1 MADYGINIGVNV
13 QAQSVTRLTNQLK
26 ELIAIEK
33 KLKGEL
39 KQAGASTEKL
49 NKQLEKNTERQRK
62 NKQAAIDS
70 AKAFATG
77 SAQVRKSSAA
87 LAEQS
92 KQLDAYRRGVKFG
105 SGAWADFTR
114 AIVKTDFTR
123 SIIQLRRLNKEA
135 ETTAAAFRD
144 MAAGG
149 GRSGAQ
155 FAKGQSIQDLLAF
168 KPANTTN
175 ALRNYSETLQ
185 GVISQVDRGTAEYRE
200 LFAAIRRVNEEL
212 ARPPGIATTQ
222 YSAPIGPEPART
234 GFAASAIQGGRR
246 IAGSPIAR
254 SLRNRKLG
262 GAVGGGLIGGAF
274 PALFGQSMQAAALG
288 GIGGA
293 AGGAIGGQFG
303 FALGILGTALGEA
316 VDKQIKF
323 NNALKELNRSFVQA
337 GSETKLFAED
347 IDRLAK
353 QLKITKEEALELAG
367 AFKFLGDPG
376 LTTKAAAL
384 FGSKAVFNR
393 IAGIKDEATFSAA
406 ILGIAE
412 DFNDEEAKKLFFQ
425 TKGLSF
431 DEKRQ
436 AIAVALNRLKK
447 EEVQLTKQE
456 IRARGTTFSRRAFR
470 RGTRGFAVEERT
482 PVTEQEA
489 RTITDPRAQLLALL
503 DTDTK
508 TIADPTINLK
518 KRLEIVR
525 GRISA
530 EQELLGLQGKQSRA
544 AKIILTREL
553 ARTKANAVA
562 TAELEKYGDQEDQ
575 NLIKAREFGEI
586 QAANLKFERDALE
599 LAERSLERTKNIA
612 RPLQDQ
618 LDAIKDK
625 AAFEREYGELIRSG
639 VIPAVAQQ
647 TVQINKQVK
656 EIDRLKEK
664 QSDELDF
671 HILNLEALKG
681 KAETS
686 ELEAKIQAKINQ
698 LLERRLELEG
708 KAEQAKG
715 AARDAAKTPA
725 DRIQA
730 EMDRVQ
736 AILND
741 LVDPANQVILAAQAI
756 GDAFSESF
764 KGLIAGSMSAQ
775 EALANLFSRTADHF
789 ADMAAQMIAHAIK
802 MQVLGIALNMFGSAA
817 SAGAAANGAAAAPAS
832 KAGTL
837 TTGPLPNLGSGPSFG
852 SVSDFAPATILPAQ
866 RFAQGGFVSG
876 PTNALIGEG
885 GESEYVVPASKM
897 NEAMGRYARGAR
909 GAAVIPDG
917 SGGDAGGEMG
927 GGGGSIDVTYSVERI
942 NNVNYVTAAE
952 FERGMAQAA
961 KRGAEMGKRGVY
973 SDLVNKRSIRSRVGI

>member
-26 ELIAIEK
+26 ELIATEK
-33 KLKGEL
+33 KLKGQL
-39 KQAGASTEKL
+39 KEAGANTEKL
-49 NKQLEKNTERQRK
+49 NKQLEKNTERQK
-62 NKQAAIDS
+62 ANKKAALDS

-200 LFAAIRRVNEEL
+200 LFAAIKRVNDEL
-212 ARPPGIATTQ
+212 AKTPAIATSNQ
-222 YSAPIGPEPART
+222 YAAPIGPEPRKMGIGQSLAVR
-234 GFAASAIQGGRR
+234 RR
-246 IAGSPIAR
+246 IKGRI
-254 SLRNRKLG
+254 G
-262 GAVGGGLIGGAF
+262 GAIGGGLIGGAF

-323 NNALKELNRSFVQA
+323 NNALKELNRSFTKA
-337 GSETKLFAED
+337 GSDTKLFTED

-367 AFKFLGDPG
+367 AFKFLGDAD

-384 FGSKAVFNR
+384 FGSKAAFDR

-425 TKGLSF
+425 TKGLNF
-431 DEKRQ
+431 DQRRQ
-436 AIAVALNRLKK
+436 AIAIALNRLKK

-456 IRARGTTFSRRAFR
+456 IRERGTTFSRQAFR

-489 RTITDPRAQLLALL
+489 RTITDPRAELLALL
-503 DTDTK
+503 DTDTG
-508 TIADPTINLK
+508 TVTDPTINLK

-525 GRISA
+525 GRIGA
-530 EQELLGLQGKQSRA
+530 EQELLQLQGRQSQA
-544 AKIILTREL
+544 ARIILTREL
-553 ARTKANAVA
+553 ATTKAKAVA
-562 TAELEKYGDQEDQ
+562 TAELKKYGDQEDQ
-575 NLIKAREFGEI
+575 NLIKAREFGET
-586 QAANLKFERDALE
+586 QAANLKFERESLQ
-599 LAERSLERTKNIA
+599 LAEASLARTKDIA

-625 AAFEREYGELIRSG
+625 AAFEREYGELIRAG
-639 VIPAVAQQ
+639 VVPAVAQQ
-647 TVQINKQVK
+647 TVEINKQVK

-671 HILNLEALKG
+671 HILNLEALKA
-681 KAETS
+681 KAETQ
-686 ELEAKIQAKINQ
+686 ELERKIQEKINQ

-708 KAEQAKG
+708 KAKEAKD
-715 AARDAAKTPA
+715 AARDAAKT
-725 DRIQA
+725 DRDRLDDAIEAIQGQINTL
-730 EMDRVQ
+730 MDPV
-736 AILND
+736 
-741 LVDPANQVILAAQAI
+741 NQLIAL
-756 GDAFSESF
+756 SESLGNSF
-764 KGLIAGSMSAQ
+764 AESFRGIVDGSMSAQ
-775 EALANLFSRTADHF
+775 QALANLFQRTADHF
-789 ADMAAQMIAHAIK
+789 LDMAAEMIAAQIK
-802 MQVLGIALNMFGSAA
+802 MKILGIGMQF
-817 SAGAAANGAAAAPAS
+817 
-832 KAGTL
+832 
-837 TTGPLPNLGSGPSFG
+837 F
-852 SVSDFAPATILPAQ
+852 
-866 RFAQGGFVSG
+866 
-876 PTNALIGEG
+876 
-885 GESEYVVPASKM
+885 
-897 NEAMGRYARGAR
+897 
-909 GAAVIPDG
+909 
-917 SGGDAGGEMG
+917 G
-927 GGGGSIDVTYSVERI
+927 GGGAPVDIHGSNVTEVLNSGDLYNPANSVFARANGGPVGAGRPYMVGERGPELFIPGAQGNIVPNNAMGGSNIVVNVDASGSSVEG
-942 NNVNYVTAAE
+942 NAD
-952 FERGMAQAA
+952 QASQLGKA
-961 KRGAEMGKRGVY
+961 IGIAVQQELIKQKRPGGLLA
-973 SDLVNKRSIRSRVGI
+973 S

>member
-13 QAQSVTRLTNQLK
+13 QAQSITRLTNQLK
-26 ELIAIEK
+26 ELIATEK
-33 KLKGEL
+33 KLKGQL
-39 KQAGASTEKL
+39 KEAGANTEKL
-49 NKQLEKNTERQRK
+49 NKQLEKNTERQK
-62 NKQAAIDS
+62 ANKKAALDS

-212 ARPPGIATTQ
+212 ARTPGIPTTQ
-222 YSAPIGPEPART
+222 YSAPIGPEPARR

-254 SLRNRKLG
+254 RLRNRRLG
-262 GAVGGGLIGGAF
+262 GAIGGGLIGGAF

-323 NNALKELNRSFVQA
+323 NNALKELNKSFAQA

-347 IDRLAK
+347 IDKLAK

-376 LTTKAAAL
+376 LSTKAAAL
-384 FGSKAVFNR
+384 FGSKAVFDR

-425 TKGLSF
+425 TKGLNF
-431 DEKRQ
+431 DQRRQ
-436 AIAVALNRLKK
+436 AIAIALNRLKK

-456 IRARGTTFSRRAFR
+456 IRERGTTFSRQAFR

-489 RTITDPRAQLLALL
+489 RTITDPRAELLALL
-503 DTDTK
+503 DTDTG
-508 TIADPTINLK
+508 TVTDPTINLK

-525 GRISA
+525 GRIGA
-530 EQELLGLQGKQSRA
+530 EQELLQLQGRQSQA
-544 AKIILTREL
+544 ARIILTREL
-553 ARTKANAVA
+553 ATTKAKAVA

-575 NLIKAREFGEI
+575 NLIKSREFGEI
-586 QAANLKFERDALE
+586 QAANLKFERESLQ
-599 LAERSLERTKNIA
+599 LAEASLTRTKDIA

-625 AAFEREYGELIRSG
+625 AAFEREYGELIRAG
-639 VIPAVAQQ
+639 VVPAVAQQ
-647 TVQINKQVK
+647 TVEINKQVK

-671 HILNLEALKG
+671 HILNLEALKA
-681 KAETS
+681 KAETQ
-686 ELEAKIQAKINQ
+686 ELERKIQEKINQ

-708 KAEQAKG
+708 KAKEAKD
-715 AARDAAKTPA
+715 AARDAAKT
-725 DRIQA
+725 DRDRLDDAIDAIQGQINTL
-730 EMDRVQ
+730 MDPV
-736 AILND
+736 
-741 LVDPANQVILAAQAI
+741 NQLIAL
-756 GDAFSESF
+756 SESLGNSF
-764 KGLIAGSMSAQ
+764 AESFRGIVDGSMSAR
-775 EALANLFSRTADHF
+775 EALANLFQRTADHF
-789 ADMAAQMIAHAIK
+789 LDMAAQMIAAQIK
-802 MQVLGIALNMFGSAA
+802 MQILGIGLNF
-817 SAGAAANGAAAAPAS
+817 
-832 KAGTL
+832 
-837 TTGPLPNLGSGPSFG
+837 F
-852 SVSDFAPATILPAQ
+852 
-866 RFAQGGFVSG
+866 
-876 PTNALIGEG
+876 
-885 GESEYVVPASKM
+885 
-897 NEAMGRYARGAR
+897 
-909 GAAVIPDG
+909 
-917 SGGDAGGEMG
+917 G
-927 GGGGSIDVTYSVERI
+927 GGGGATASQGLNISGVQQYVTQPFNAGDFTNAFSGKALGGAVGAGRPYMVGERGPELFVPGAQGNIVPNNAMGSANVTVNVDASGSSVEG
-942 NNVNYVTAAE
+942 NADQASQLGKVLGAAV
-952 FERGMAQAA
+952 QAELIKQ
-961 KRGAEMGKRGVY
+961 KRPGGLLA
-973 SDLVNKRSIRSRVGI
+973 S

>member
-26 ELIAIEK
+26 ELIATEK
-33 KLKGEL
+33 KLKGQL
-39 KQAGASTEKL
+39 KEAGANTEKL
-49 NKQLEKNTERQRK
+49 NKQLEKNTERQK
-62 NKQAAIDS
+62 ANKKAALDS

-200 LFAAIRRVNEEL
+200 LFAAIKRVNDEL
-212 ARPPGIATTQ
+212 AKTPAIATSNQ
-222 YSAPIGPEPART
+222 YAAPIGPEPRKMGIGQSLAVR
-234 GFAASAIQGGRR
+234 RR
-246 IAGSPIAR
+246 IKGRI
-254 SLRNRKLG
+254 G
-262 GAVGGGLIGGAF
+262 GAIGGGLIGGAF

-323 NNALKELNRSFVQA
+323 NNALKELNRSFTKA
-337 GSETKLFAED
+337 GSDTKLFTED

-367 AFKFLGDPG
+367 AFKFLGDAD

-384 FGSKAVFNR
+384 FGSKAAFDR

-425 TKGLSF
+425 TKGLNF
-431 DEKRQ
+431 DQRRQ
-436 AIAVALNRLKK
+436 AIAIALNRLKK

-456 IRARGTTFSRRAFR
+456 IRERGTTFSRQAFR

-489 RTITDPRAQLLALL
+489 RTITDPRAELLALL
-503 DTDTK
+503 DTDTG
-508 TIADPTINLK
+508 TVTDPTINLK

-525 GRISA
+525 GRIGA
-530 EQELLGLQGKQSRA
+530 EQELLQLQGRQSQA
-544 AKIILTREL
+544 ARIILTREL
-553 ARTKANAVA
+553 ATTKAKAVA
-562 TAELEKYGDQEDQ
+562 TAELKKYGDQEDQ
-575 NLIKAREFGEI
+575 NLIKAREFGET
-586 QAANLKFERDALE
+586 QAANLKFERESLQ
-599 LAERSLERTKNIA
+599 LAEASLARTKDIA

-625 AAFEREYGELIRSG
+625 AAFEREYGELIRAG
-639 VIPAVAQQ
+639 VVPAVAQQ
-647 TVQINKQVK
+647 TVEINKQVK

-671 HILNLEALKG
+671 HILNLEALKA
-681 KAETS
+681 KAETQ
-686 ELEAKIQAKINQ
+686 ELERKIQEKINQ

-708 KAEQAKG
+708 KAKEAKD
-715 AARDAAKTPA
+715 AARDAAKT
-725 DRIQA
+725 DRDRLDDAIEAIQGQINTL
-730 EMDRVQ
+730 MDPV
-736 AILND
+736 
-741 LVDPANQVILAAQAI
+741 NQLIAL
-756 GDAFSESF
+756 SESLGNSF
-764 KGLIAGSMSAQ
+764 AESFRGIVDGSMSAQ
-775 EALANLFSRTADHF
+775 QALANLFQRTADHF
-789 ADMAAQMIAHAIK
+789 LDMAAEMIAAQIK
-802 MQVLGIALNMFGSAA
+802 MKILGIGMQF
-817 SAGAAANGAAAAPAS
+817 
-832 KAGTL
+832 
-837 TTGPLPNLGSGPSFG
+837 F
-852 SVSDFAPATILPAQ
+852 
-866 RFAQGGFVSG
+866 
-876 PTNALIGEG
+876 
-885 GESEYVVPASKM
+885 
-897 NEAMGRYARGAR
+897 
-909 GAAVIPDG
+909 
-917 SGGDAGGEMG
+917 G
-927 GGGGSIDVTYSVERI
+927 GGGAPVDIHGSNVTEVLNSGDLYNPANSVFARANGGPVGAGRPYMVGERGPELFIPGAQGNIVPNNAMGGSNIVVNVDASGSSVEGNADQASQLGKAI
-942 NNVNYVTAAE
+942 GIAVQAE
-952 FERGMAQAA
+952 LVKQ
-961 KRGAEMGKRGVY
+961 KRPGGLLA
-973 SDLVNKRSIRSRVGI
+973 S

>member
-26 ELIAIEK
+26 ELIATEK
-33 KLKGEL
+33 KLKGQL
-39 KQAGASTEKL
+39 KEAGADTEKL
-49 NKQLEKNTERQRK
+49 NKQLEKNTERQK
-62 NKQAAIDS
+62 ANKKAALDS

-175 ALRNYSETLQ
+175 ALRTYSETLQ
-185 GVISQVDRGTAEYRE
+185 GVIGQVDRGTAEYRE

-212 ARPPGIATTQ
+212 ARTPGVPTTQ
-222 YSAPIGPEPART
+222 YSAPIGPEPARR

-254 SLRNRKLG
+254 RLRNRRLG
-262 GAVGGGLIGGAF
+262 GAIGGGLIGGAF

-323 NNALKELNRSFVQA
+323 NNALKELNRSFTKA
-337 GSETKLFAED
+337 GSDTKLFAED
-347 IDRLAK
+347 IERLAK
-353 QLKITKEEALELAG
+353 QLKITKDEALELAG
-367 AFKFLGDPG
+367 AFKFLGDAD

-384 FGSKAVFNR
+384 FGSKAAFDR

-425 TKGLSF
+425 TKGLTF
-431 DEKRQ
+431 DERRQ

-456 IRARGTTFSRRAFR
+456 IRARGTTFSRQAFR

-489 RTITDPRAQLLALL
+489 RTITDPRAELLALL
-503 DTDTK
+503 DTDTS
-508 TIADPTINLK
+508 TVTDPTINLK

-530 EQELLGLQGKQSRA
+530 EQDLLQLQGRQSQA
-544 AKIILTREL
+544 ARIILTREL
-553 ARTKANAVA
+553 ATTKAKAVA
-562 TAELEKYGDQEDQ
+562 AAELEKYGDQEDQ

-586 QAANLKFERDALE
+586 QAANLKFERESLQ
-599 LAERSLERTKNIA
+599 LAEASLARTKDIA

-625 AAFEREYGELIRSG
+625 AAFEREYGELIRAG
-639 VIPAVAQQ
+639 VVPAVAQQ
-647 TVQINKQVK
+647 TVEINKQVK

-671 HILNLEALKG
+671 HILNLEALKA
-681 KAETS
+681 KAGTS
-686 ELEAKIQAKINQ
+686 ELERKIQEKINQ

-708 KAEQAKG
+708 KAKEAKD
-715 AARDAAKTPA
+715 AARDAAKT
-725 DRIQA
+725 DRDRLDDAIEAIQGQINTL
-730 EMDRVQ
+730 MDPV
-736 AILND
+736 
-741 LVDPANQVILAAQAI
+741 NQLIAL
-756 GDAFSESF
+756 SESLGNSF
-764 KGLIAGSMSAQ
+764 AESFRGIVDGSMSAQ
-775 EALANLFSRTADHF
+775 QALANLFQRTADHF
-789 ADMAAQMIAHAIK
+789 LDMAAEMIAAQIK
-802 MQVLGIALNMFGSAA
+802 MKILGIGMSFFG
-817 SAGAAANGAAAAPAS
+817 
-832 KAGTL
+832 
-837 TTGPLPNLGSGPSFG
+837 
-852 SVSDFAPATILPAQ
+852 
-866 RFAQGGFVSG
+866 GG
-876 PTNALIGEG
+876 I
-885 GESEYVVPASKM
+885 
-897 NEAMGRYARGAR
+897 
-909 GAAVIPDG
+909 
-917 SGGDAGGEMG
+917 G
-927 GGGGSIDVTYSVERI
+927 GGGGASSVPSAAYGDFSVAGPGFFSGGMIPGFANGGRPPVGRPSIVGERGPELFVPDRTGTIVPNHAMGSANVVVNVDASGSSVEGD
-942 NNVNYVTAAE
+942 ADQ
-952 FERGMAQAA
+952 AQQLGKAIGIA
-961 KRGAEMGKRGVY
+961 VQQELVKQKRPGGLLA
-973 SDLVNKRSIRSRVGI
+973 RSR

>member
-26 ELIAIEK
+26 ELIATEK
-33 KLKGEL
+33 KLKGQL
-39 KQAGASTEKL
+39 KEAGANTEKL
-49 NKQLEKNTERQRK
+49 NKQLEKNTERQK
-62 NKQAAIDS
+62 ANKKAALDS

-200 LFAAIRRVNEEL
+200 LFAAIKRVNDEL
-212 ARPPGIATTQ
+212 AKTPAIATSNQ
-222 YSAPIGPEPART
+222 YAAPIGPEPRKMGIGQSLAVR
-234 GFAASAIQGGRR
+234 RR
-246 IAGSPIAR
+246 IKGRI
-254 SLRNRKLG
+254 G
-262 GAVGGGLIGGAF
+262 GAIGGGLIGGAF

-323 NNALKELNRSFVQA
+323 NNALKELNRSFTKA
-337 GSETKLFAED
+337 GSDTKLFTED

-367 AFKFLGDPG
+367 AFKFLGDAD

-384 FGSKAVFNR
+384 FGSKAAFDR

-425 TKGLSF
+425 TKGLNF
-431 DEKRQ
+431 DQRRQ
-436 AIAVALNRLKK
+436 AIAIALNRLKK

-456 IRARGTTFSRRAFR
+456 IRERGTTFSRQAFR

-489 RTITDPRAQLLALL
+489 RTITDPRAELLALL
-503 DTDTK
+503 DTDTG
-508 TIADPTINLK
+508 TVTDPTINLK

-525 GRISA
+525 GRIGA
-530 EQELLGLQGKQSRA
+530 EQELLQLQGRQSQA
-544 AKIILTREL
+544 ARIILTREL
-553 ARTKANAVA
+553 ATTKAKAVA
-562 TAELEKYGDQEDQ
+562 TAELKKYGDQEDQ
-575 NLIKAREFGEI
+575 NLIKAREFGET
-586 QAANLKFERDALE
+586 QAANLKFERESLQ
-599 LAERSLERTKNIA
+599 LAEASLARTKDIA

-625 AAFEREYGELIRSG
+625 AAFEREYGELIRAG
-639 VIPAVAQQ
+639 VVPAVAQQ
-647 TVQINKQVK
+647 TVEINKQVK

-671 HILNLEALKG
+671 HILNLEALKA
-681 KAETS
+681 KAETQ
-686 ELEAKIQAKINQ
+686 ELERKIQEKINQ

-708 KAEQAKG
+708 KAKEAKD
-715 AARDAAKTPA
+715 AARDAAKT
-725 DRIQA
+725 DRDRLDDAIEAIQGQINTL
-730 EMDRVQ
+730 MDPV
-736 AILND
+736 
-741 LVDPANQVILAAQAI
+741 NQLIAL
-756 GDAFSESF
+756 SESLGNSF
-764 KGLIAGSMSAQ
+764 AESFRGIVDGSMSAQ
-775 EALANLFSRTADHF
+775 QALANLFQRTADHF
-789 ADMAAQMIAHAIK
+789 LDMAAEMIAAQIK
-802 MQVLGIALNMFGSAA
+802 MKILGIGMQF
-817 SAGAAANGAAAAPAS
+817 
-832 KAGTL
+832 
-837 TTGPLPNLGSGPSFG
+837 F
-852 SVSDFAPATILPAQ
+852 
-866 RFAQGGFVSG
+866 
-876 PTNALIGEG
+876 
-885 GESEYVVPASKM
+885 
-897 NEAMGRYARGAR
+897 
-909 GAAVIPDG
+909 
-917 SGGDAGGEMG
+917 G
-927 GGGGSIDVTYSVERI
+927 GGGAPVDIHGSNVTEVLNSGDLYNPANSVFARANGGPVGAGRPYMVGERGPELFIPGAQGNIVPNNAMGGSNIVVNVDASGSSVEG
-942 NNVNYVTAAE
+942 NAD
-952 FERGMAQAA
+952 QASQLGKA
-961 KRGAEMGKRGVY
+961 IGIAVQQELVKQKRPGGLLA
-973 SDLVNKRSIRSRVGI
+973 S

>member
-13 QAQSVTRLTNQLK
+13 QAQSITRLTNQLK
-26 ELIAIEK
+26 ELIATEK
-33 KLKGEL
+33 KLKGQL
-39 KQAGASTEKL
+39 KEAGANTEKL
-49 NKQLEKNTERQRK
+49 NKQLEKNTERQK
-62 NKQAAIDS
+62 ANKKAALDS

-212 ARPPGIATTQ
+212 ARTPGIPTTQ
-222 YSAPIGPEPART
+222 YSAPIGPEPARR

-254 SLRNRKLG
+254 RLRNRRLG
-262 GAVGGGLIGGAF
+262 GAIGGGLIGGAF

-323 NNALKELNRSFVQA
+323 NNALKELNRQFAQS
-337 GSETKLFAED
+337 GSDAKLFATD
-347 IDRLAK
+347 IDQLAK
-353 QLKITKEEALELAG
+353 SLKITKEEALELAG

-376 LTTKAAAL
+376 LTTKAAKL
-384 FGSKAVFNR
+384 FGTKARFDL

-412 DFNDEEAKKLFFQ
+412 DF
-425 TKGLSF
+425 T
-431 DEKRQ
+431 DEKAKQLFLDTKDLEINERRK
-436 AIAVALNRLKK
+436 AIAVALNKFQEK
-447 EEVQLTKQE
+447 SVELTNKE
-456 IRARGTTFSRRAFR
+456 IRARGRTFSSRAFR
-470 RGTRGFAVEERT
+470 RGTLAARSEVQT

-489 RTITDPRAQLLALL
+489 STLTDPRAELLALL
-503 DTDTK
+503 DTDTSRA
-508 TIADPTINLK
+508 TDPTINLK

-530 EQELLGLQGKQSRA
+530 EQELLQLQGRQSQA
-544 AKIILTREL
+544 ARIILTREL
-553 ARTKANAVA
+553 ARTKATAVA
-562 TAELEKYGDQEDQ
+562 TAELEKYGDEEDQ

-586 QAANLKFERDALE
+586 QAANLKFERESLQ
-599 LAERSLERTKNIA
+599 LAEASLARTKDIA

-625 AAFEREYGELIRSG
+625 AAFEREYGELIRAG
-639 VIPAVAQQ
+639 VVPAVAQQ
-647 TVQINKQVK
+647 TVEINKQVK

-671 HILNLEALKG
+671 HILNLEALKA

-686 ELEAKIQAKINQ
+686 ELERKIQDKINQ

-708 KAEQAKG
+708 KAKEAKD
-715 AARDAAKTPA
+715 AARDAEKSDR
-725 DRIQA
+725 DRIDDAIKAIQSQINTL
-730 EMDRVQ
+730 MDPV
-736 AILND
+736 
-741 LVDPANQVILAAQAI
+741 NQLIAL
-756 GDAFSESF
+756 SESLGNSF
-764 KGLIAGSMSAQ
+764 TESFRGIIDGSMSAQ
-775 EALANLFSRTADHF
+775 QALANLFQRTADHF
-789 ADMAAQMIAHAIK
+789 LDMAAEMIAAQIK
-802 MQVLGIALNMFGSAA
+802 MKILGIGLNF
-817 SAGAAANGAAAAPAS
+817 
-832 KAGTL
+832 
-837 TTGPLPNLGSGPSFG
+837 
-852 SVSDFAPATILPAQ
+852 FAPGVPSGFSPSSPDIGGTFGVAPKTSGLDFSGAFSPKALGGAVAAG
-866 RFAQGGFVSG
+866 RPYMVGERGPELFVPGAQGNIVPNNAMGGANIVVNVDASG
-876 PTNALIGEG
+876 TEVQGNQGNADQLGRLIGQAVQAELIKQKRPG
-885 GESEYVVPASKM
+885 GLLT
-897 NEAMGRYARGAR
+897 R
-909 GAAVIPDG
+909 
-917 SGGDAGGEMG
+917 
-927 GGGGSIDVTYSVERI
+927 
-942 NNVNYVTAAE
+942 
-952 FERGMAQAA
+952 
-961 KRGAEMGKRGVY
+961 
-973 SDLVNKRSIRSRVGI
+973 

>member
-26 ELIAIEK
+26 ELIATEK
-33 KLKGEL
+33 KLKGQL
-39 KQAGASTEKL
+39 KEAGANTEKL
-49 NKQLEKNTERQRK
+49 NKQLEKNTERQK
-62 NKQAAIDS
+62 ANKKAALDS

-175 ALRNYSETLQ
+175 ALRTYSETLQ
-185 GVISQVDRGTAEYRE
+185 GVIGQVDRGTAEYRE

-212 ARPPGIATTQ
+212 ARTPGVATSNQ
-222 YSAPIGPEPART
+222 YSAPIGPEPARR

-254 SLRNRKLG
+254 RLRNRRLG
-262 GAVGGGLIGGAF
+262 GAIGGGLIGGAF

-323 NNALKELNRSFVQA
+323 NNALKELNRQFAQS
-337 GSETKLFAED
+337 GSDAKLFATD
-347 IDRLAK
+347 IDQLAK
-353 QLKITKEEALELAG
+353 SLKITKEEALELAG

-376 LTTKAAAL
+376 LTTKAAKL
-384 FGSKAVFNR
+384 FGTKARFDL

-412 DFNDEEAKKLFFQ
+412 DF
-425 TKGLSF
+425 T
-431 DEKRQ
+431 DEKAKQLFLDTKDLEINERRK
-436 AIAVALNRLKK
+436 AIAVALNKFQEK
-447 EEVQLTKQE
+447 SVELTNKE
-456 IRARGTTFSRRAFR
+456 IRARGRTFSSRAFR

-489 RTITDPRAQLLALL
+489 RTITDPRAELLALL
-503 DTDTK
+503 DTDTS
-508 TIADPTINLK
+508 TVTDPTINLK

-525 GRISA
+525 GRIGA
-530 EQELLGLQGKQSRA
+530 EQELLQLQGRQSQA
-544 AKIILTREL
+544 ARIILTREL
-553 ARTKANAVA
+553 ARTKAAAVA
-562 TAELEKYGDQEDQ
+562 TAELKKYGDEEDQ
-575 NLIKAREFGEI
+575 NLIRAREFGEV
-586 QAANLKFERDALE
+586 QAANLKFERESLQ
-599 LAERSLERTKNIA
+599 LAEASLARTKDIA
-612 RPLQDQ
+612 KPLQDQ
-618 LDAIKDK
+618 LNAIKDK
-625 AAFEREYGELIRSG
+625 AAFEREYGELIMAG
-639 VIPAVAQQ
+639 IIPAVAKQ
-647 TVQINKQVK
+647 TVEINKQVK

-671 HILNLEALKG
+671 HILNLEALKA

-686 ELEAKIQAKINQ
+686 ELESKIQDKINK

-708 KAEQAKG
+708 KAKEAKD
-715 AARDAAKTPA
+715 AARDAEKS
-725 DRIQA
+725 DRDRMDDAIKAIQGQINTL
-730 EMDRVQ
+730 MDPVTQ
-736 AILND
+736 LIAL
-741 LVDPANQVILAAQAI
+741 
-756 GDAFSESF
+756 SESLGNSF
-764 KGLIAGSMSAQ
+764 AESFRGIVDGSMSAR
-775 EALANLFSRTADHF
+775 EALANLFQRTADHF
-789 ADMAAQMIAHAIK
+789 LDMAAEMIAAQLK
-802 MQVLGIALNMFGSAA
+802 MQAMRIFMSFFPSSGGITSPTA
-817 SAGAAANGAAAAPAS
+817 
-832 KAGTL
+832 KAGT
-837 TTGPLPNLGSGPSFG
+837 SIPSL
-852 SVSDFAPATILPAQ
+852 APGL
-866 RFAQGGFVSG
+866 
-876 PTNALIGEG
+876 
-885 GESEYVVPASKM
+885 
-897 NEAMGRYARGAR
+897 
-909 GAAVIPDG
+909 
-917 SGGDAGGEMG
+917 G
-927 GGGGSIDVTYSVERI
+927 GGGRLNDPKGLFTPPTLVSGRALGGAVGAGRPYMVG
-942 NNVNYVTAAE
+942 
-952 FERGMAQAA
+952 ERGPELFVPGAQGNIVPNNAMGSTNVVVNVDA
-961 KRGAEMGKRGVY
+961 SGTEVQGNQGNADQLGRLIGQAVQAELIKQKRPGGLLTR
-973 SDLVNKRSIRSRVGI
+973 

>member
-1 MADYGINIGVNV
+1 
-13 QAQSVTRLTNQLK
+13 
-26 ELIAIEK
+26 
-33 KLKGEL
+33 
-39 KQAGASTEKL
+39 
-49 NKQLEKNTERQRK
+49 
-62 NKQAAIDS
+62 
-70 AKAFATG
+70 
-77 SAQVRKSSAA
+77 

-200 LFAAIRRVNEEL
+200 LFAAIKRVNDEL
-212 ARPPGIATTQ
+212 AKTPAIATSNQ
-222 YSAPIGPEPART
+222 YAAPIGPEPRKMGIGQSLAVR
-234 GFAASAIQGGRR
+234 RR
-246 IAGSPIAR
+246 IKGRI
-254 SLRNRKLG
+254 G
-262 GAVGGGLIGGAF
+262 GAIGGGLIGGAF

-323 NNALKELNRSFVQA
+323 NNALKELNRSFTKA
-337 GSETKLFAED
+337 GSDTKLFTED

-367 AFKFLGDPG
+367 AFKFLGDAD

-384 FGSKAVFNR
+384 FGSKAAFDR

-425 TKGLSF
+425 TKGLNF
-431 DEKRQ
+431 DQRRQ
-436 AIAVALNRLKK
+436 AIAIALNRLKK

-456 IRARGTTFSRRAFR
+456 IRERGTTFSRQAFR

-489 RTITDPRAQLLALL
+489 RTITDPRAELLALL
-503 DTDTK
+503 DTDTG
-508 TIADPTINLK
+508 TVTDPTINLK

-525 GRISA
+525 GRIGA
-530 EQELLGLQGKQSRA
+530 EQELLQLQGRQSQA
-544 AKIILTREL
+544 ARIILTREL
-553 ARTKANAVA
+553 ATTKAKAVA
-562 TAELEKYGDQEDQ
+562 TAELKKYGDQEDQ
-575 NLIKAREFGEI
+575 NLIKAREFGET
-586 QAANLKFERDALE
+586 QAANLKFERESLQ
-599 LAERSLERTKNIA
+599 LAEASLARTKDIA

-625 AAFEREYGELIRSG
+625 AAFEREYGELIRAG
-639 VIPAVAQQ
+639 VVPAVAQQ
-647 TVQINKQVK
+647 TVEINKQVK

-671 HILNLEALKG
+671 HILNLEALKA
-681 KAETS
+681 KAETQ
-686 ELEAKIQAKINQ
+686 ELERKIQEKINQ

-708 KAEQAKG
+708 KAKEAKD
-715 AARDAAKTPA
+715 AARDAAKT
-725 DRIQA
+725 DRDRLDDAIEAIQGQINTL
-730 EMDRVQ
+730 MDPV
-736 AILND
+736 
-741 LVDPANQVILAAQAI
+741 NQLIAL
-756 GDAFSESF
+756 SESLGNSF
-764 KGLIAGSMSAQ
+764 AESFRGIVDGSMSAQ
-775 EALANLFSRTADHF
+775 QALANLFQRTADHF
-789 ADMAAQMIAHAIK
+789 LDMAAEMIAAQIK
-802 MQVLGIALNMFGSAA
+802 MKILGIGMQF
-817 SAGAAANGAAAAPAS
+817 
-832 KAGTL
+832 
-837 TTGPLPNLGSGPSFG
+837 F
-852 SVSDFAPATILPAQ
+852 
-866 RFAQGGFVSG
+866 
-876 PTNALIGEG
+876 
-885 GESEYVVPASKM
+885 
-897 NEAMGRYARGAR
+897 
-909 GAAVIPDG
+909 
-917 SGGDAGGEMG
+917 G
-927 GGGGSIDVTYSVERI
+927 GGGAPVDIHGSNVTEVLNSGDLYNPANSVFARANGGPVGAGRPYMVGERGPELFIPGAQGNIVPNNAMGGSNIVVNVDASGSSVEGNADQASQLGKAI
-942 NNVNYVTAAE
+942 GIAVQAE
-952 FERGMAQAA
+952 LVKQ
-961 KRGAEMGKRGVY
+961 KRPGGLLA
-973 SDLVNKRSIRSRVGI
+973 S

>member
-26 ELIAIEK
+26 ELIATEK
-33 KLKGEL
+33 KLKGQL
-39 KQAGASTEKL
+39 KEAGANTEKL
-49 NKQLEKNTERQRK
+49 NKQLEKNTERQK
-62 NKQAAIDS
+62 ANKKAALDS

-200 LFAAIRRVNEEL
+200 LFAAIKRVNDEL
-212 ARPPGIATTQ
+212 AKTPAIATSNQ
-222 YSAPIGPEPART
+222 YAAPIGPEPRKMGIGQSLAVR
-234 GFAASAIQGGRR
+234 RR
-246 IAGSPIAR
+246 IKGRI
-254 SLRNRKLG
+254 G
-262 GAVGGGLIGGAF
+262 GAIGGGLIGGAF

-323 NNALKELNRSFVQA
+323 NNALKELNRSFTKA
-337 GSETKLFAED
+337 GSETKLFTED

-367 AFKFLGDPG
+367 AFKFLGDAD

-384 FGSKAVFNR
+384 FGSKAAFDR

-425 TKGLSF
+425 TKGLNF
-431 DEKRQ
+431 DQRRQ
-436 AIAVALNRLKK
+436 AIAIALNRLKK

-456 IRARGTTFSRRAFR
+456 IRERGTTFSRQAFR

-489 RTITDPRAQLLALL
+489 RTITDPRAELLALL
-503 DTDTK
+503 DTDTG
-508 TIADPTINLK
+508 TVTDPTINLK

-525 GRISA
+525 GRIGA
-530 EQELLGLQGKQSRA
+530 EQELLQLQGRQSQA
-544 AKIILTREL
+544 ARIILTREL
-553 ARTKANAVA
+553 ATTKAKAVA
-562 TAELEKYGDQEDQ
+562 AAELEKYGDQEDQ

-586 QAANLKFERDALE
+586 QAANLKFERESLQ
-599 LAERSLERTKNIA
+599 LAEASLARTKDIA

-625 AAFEREYGELIRSG
+625 AAFEREYGELIRAG
-639 VIPAVAQQ
+639 VVPAVAQQ
-647 TVQINKQVK
+647 TVEINKQVK

-671 HILNLEALKG
+671 HILNLEALKA

-686 ELEAKIQAKINQ
+686 ELEAKIQEKINK

-708 KAEQAKG
+708 KAQEAKD
-715 AARDAAKTPA
+715 AARDAAKT
-725 DRIQA
+725 DRDRLDDAIEAIQGQINTL
-730 EMDRVQ
+730 MDPV
-736 AILND
+736 
-741 LVDPANQVILAAQAI
+741 NQLIAL
-756 GDAFSESF
+756 SESLGNSF
-764 KGLIAGSMSAQ
+764 AESFRGIVDGSMSAQ
-775 EALANLFSRTADHF
+775 QALANLFQRTADHF
-789 ADMAAQMIAHAIK
+789 LDMAAQMIAAQIK
-802 MQVLGIALNMFGSAA
+802 MKILGIGL
-817 SAGAAANGAAAAPAS
+817 
-832 KAGTL
+832 
-837 TTGPLPNLGSGPSFG
+837 SF
-852 SVSDFAPATILPAQ
+852 F
-866 RFAQGGFVSG
+866 
-876 PTNALIGEG
+876 
-885 GESEYVVPASKM
+885 
-897 NEAMGRYARGAR
+897 
-909 GAAVIPDG
+909 
-917 SGGDAGGEMG
+917 G
-927 GGGGSIDVTYSVERI
+927 GGGGSTASQGLNISGVQQYVTQPFNAGDFTNAFSGKALGGAVGAGRPYMVGERGPELFVPGAQGNIVPNNAMGSANVVVNVDASGSSVEGD
-942 NNVNYVTAAE
+942 ADQ
-952 FERGMAQAA
+952 AQQLGKAIGIA
-961 KRGAEMGKRGVY
+961 VQQELVKQKRPGGLLAR
-973 SDLVNKRSIRSRVGI
+973 

>member
-26 ELIAIEK
+26 ELIATEK
-33 KLKGEL
+33 KLKGQL
-39 KQAGASTEKL
+39 KEAGANTEKL
-49 NKQLEKNTERQRK
+49 NKQLEKNTERQK
-62 NKQAAIDS
+62 ANKKAALDS

-200 LFAAIRRVNEEL
+200 LFAAIKRVNDEL
-212 ARPPGIATTQ
+212 AKTPAIATSNQ
-222 YSAPIGPEPART
+222 YAAPIGPEPRKMGIGQSLAVR
-234 GFAASAIQGGRR
+234 RR
-246 IAGSPIAR
+246 IKGRI
-254 SLRNRKLG
+254 G
-262 GAVGGGLIGGAF
+262 GAIGGGLIGGAF

-323 NNALKELNRSFVQA
+323 NNALKELNRSFTKA
-337 GSETKLFAED
+337 GSDTKLFTED

-367 AFKFLGDPG
+367 AFKFLGDAD

-384 FGSKAVFNR
+384 FGSKAAFDR

-425 TKGLSF
+425 TKGLNF
-431 DEKRQ
+431 DQRRQ
-436 AIAVALNRLKK
+436 AIAIALNRLKK

-456 IRARGTTFSRRAFR
+456 IRERGTTFSRQAFR

-489 RTITDPRAQLLALL
+489 RTITDPRAELLALL
-503 DTDTK
+503 DTDTG
-508 TIADPTINLK
+508 TVTDPTINLK

-525 GRISA
+525 GRIGA
-530 EQELLGLQGKQSRA
+530 EQELLQLQGRQSQA
-544 AKIILTREL
+544 ARIILTREL
-553 ARTKANAVA
+553 ATTKAKAVA
-562 TAELEKYGDQEDQ
+562 TAELKKYGDQEDQ
-575 NLIKAREFGEI
+575 NLIKAREFGET
-586 QAANLKFERDALE
+586 QAANLKFERESLQ
-599 LAERSLERTKNIA
+599 LAEASLARTKDIA

-625 AAFEREYGELIRSG
+625 AAFEREYGELIRAG
-639 VIPAVAQQ
+639 VVPAVAQQ
-647 TVQINKQVK
+647 TVEINKQVK

-671 HILNLEALKG
+671 HILNLEALKA
-681 KAETS
+681 KAETQ
-686 ELEAKIQAKINQ
+686 ELERKIQEKINQ

-708 KAEQAKG
+708 KAKEAKD
-715 AARDAAKTPA
+715 AARDAAKT
-725 DRIQA
+725 DRDRLDDAIEAIQGQINTL
-730 EMDRVQ
+730 MDPV
-736 AILND
+736 
-741 LVDPANQVILAAQAI
+741 NQLIAL
-756 GDAFSESF
+756 SESLGNSF
-764 KGLIAGSMSAQ
+764 AESFRGIVDGSMSAQ
-775 EALANLFSRTADHF
+775 QALANLFQRTADHF
-789 ADMAAQMIAHAIK
+789 LDMAAEMIAAQIK
-802 MQVLGIALNMFGSAA
+802 MKILGIGMQF
-817 SAGAAANGAAAAPAS
+817 
-832 KAGTL
+832 
-837 TTGPLPNLGSGPSFG
+837 F
-852 SVSDFAPATILPAQ
+852 
-866 RFAQGGFVSG
+866 
-876 PTNALIGEG
+876 
-885 GESEYVVPASKM
+885 
-897 NEAMGRYARGAR
+897 
-909 GAAVIPDG
+909 
-917 SGGDAGGEMG
+917 G
-927 GGGGSIDVTYSVERI
+927 GGGAPVDIHGSNVTEVLNSGDLYNPANSVFARANGGPVGAGRPYMVGERGPELFIPGAQGNIVPNNAMGSANVTVNVDASGSSVEG
-942 NNVNYVTAAE
+942 NAD
-952 FERGMAQAA
+952 QASQLGKA
-961 KRGAEMGKRGVY
+961 IGIAVQQELVKQKRPGGLLA
-973 SDLVNKRSIRSRVGI
+973 S

>member
-13 QAQSVTRLTNQLK
+13 QAQSVARLTNQLK
-26 ELIAIEK
+26 ELIATEK
-33 KLKGEL
+33 KLKGQL
-39 KQAGASTEKL
+39 KEAGANTDKL
-49 NKQLEKNTERQRK
+49 NKQLEKNTERQRA
-62 NKQAAIDS
+62 NKKAALDS

-200 LFAAIRRVNEEL
+200 LFAAIKRVNDEL
-212 ARPPGIATTQ
+212 AKTPAIATSNQ
-222 YSAPIGPEPART
+222 YAAPIGPEPRKMGIGQSLAVR
-234 GFAASAIQGGRR
+234 RR
-246 IAGSPIAR
+246 IKGRI
-254 SLRNRKLG
+254 G
-262 GAVGGGLIGGAF
+262 GAIGGGLIGGAF

-323 NNALKELNRSFVQA
+323 NNALKELNKSFAQA

-347 IDRLAK
+347 IDKLAK

-376 LTTKAAAL
+376 LSTKAAAL
-384 FGSKAVFNR
+384 FGSKAVFDR

-431 DEKRQ
+431 DERRQ

-456 IRARGTTFSRRAFR
+456 IRARGRTFSRQAFR

-489 RTITDPRAQLLALL
+489 RVITDPRAELLALL
-503 DTDTK
+503 DTDTS
-508 TIADPTINLK
+508 TTTDPTINLK

-525 GRISA
+525 GRIGA
-530 EQELLGLQGKQSRA
+530 EQELLQLQGRQSQA
-544 AKIILTREL
+544 ARIILTREL
-553 ARTKANAVA
+553 ATTKAKAVA

-586 QAANLKFERDALE
+586 QAANLKFERESLQ
-599 LAERSLERTKNIA
+599 LAEASLARTKDIA
-612 RPLQDQ
+612 KPLQDQ
-618 LDAIKDK
+618 LNAIKDK
-625 AAFEREYGELIRSG
+625 AAFEREYGELIMAG
-639 VIPAVAQQ
+639 VVPAVAQQ
-647 TVQINKQVK
+647 TVEINKQVK

-671 HILNLEALKG
+671 HILNLEALKA
-681 KAETS
+681 KAGTA
-686 ELEAKIQAKINQ
+686 ELERKIQEKINK

-708 KAEQAKG
+708 KAKEAKD
-715 AARDAAKTPA
+715 AARDAEKT
-725 DRIQA
+725 DRDRLEDAIKAIQGQINTL
-730 EMDRVQ
+730 MDPV
-736 AILND
+736 
-741 LVDPANQVILAAQAI
+741 NQLIAL
-756 GDAFSESF
+756 SESLGNSF
-764 KGLIAGSMSAQ
+764 AESFRGIVTGSMSAQ
-775 EALANLFSRTADHF
+775 QALANLFQRTADHF
-789 ADMAAQMIAHAIK
+789 LDMAAQMIAAQFK
-802 MQVLGIALNMFGSAA
+802 MKILGIGL
-817 SAGAAANGAAAAPAS
+817 
-832 KAGTL
+832 
-837 TTGPLPNLGSGPSFG
+837 SF
-852 SVSDFAPATILPAQ
+852 F
-866 RFAQGGFVSG
+866 
-876 PTNALIGEG
+876 
-885 GESEYVVPASKM
+885 
-897 NEAMGRYARGAR
+897 
-909 GAAVIPDG
+909 
-917 SGGDAGGEMG
+917 G
-927 GGGGSIDVTYSVERI
+927 GGGGGTSPTAKAGTSIPNLAPSLGGGGSLNDPKGLFTPPTLISQRAIGGAVGAGRPYMVGERGPELFVPGAQGNIVPNNAMGGSNIVVNVDASGSSVE
-942 NNVNYVTAAE
+942 
-952 FERGMAQAA
+952 GDSDQAA
-961 KRGAEMGKRGVY
+961 QLGKMLGAAVQAELVKQKRPGGLLA
-973 SDLVNKRSIRSRVGI
+973 S

>member
-26 ELIAIEK
+26 ELIATEK
-33 KLKGEL
+33 KLKGQL
-39 KQAGASTEKL
+39 KEAGANTEKL
-49 NKQLEKNTERQRK
+49 NKQLEKNTERQK
-62 NKQAAIDS
+62 ANKKAALDS

-200 LFAAIRRVNEEL
+200 LFAAIKRVNDEL
-212 ARPPGIATTQ
+212 AKTPAIATSNQ
-222 YSAPIGPEPART
+222 YAAPIGPEPRKMGIGQSLAVR
-234 GFAASAIQGGRR
+234 RR
-246 IAGSPIAR
+246 IKGRI
-254 SLRNRKLG
+254 G
-262 GAVGGGLIGGAF
+262 GAIGGGLIGGAF

-323 NNALKELNRSFVQA
+323 NNALKELNRSFTKA
-337 GSETKLFAED
+337 GSETKLFTED

-367 AFKFLGDPG
+367 AFKFLGDAD

-384 FGSKAVFNR
+384 FGSKAAFDR

-425 TKGLSF
+425 TKGLNF
-431 DEKRQ
+431 DQRRQ
-436 AIAVALNRLKK
+436 AIAIALNRLKK

-456 IRARGTTFSRRAFR
+456 IRERGTTFSRQAFR

-489 RTITDPRAQLLALL
+489 RTITDPRAELLALL
-503 DTDTK
+503 DTDTG
-508 TIADPTINLK
+508 TVTDPTINLK

-525 GRISA
+525 GRIGA
-530 EQELLGLQGKQSRA
+530 EQELLQLQGRQSQA
-544 AKIILTREL
+544 ARIILTREL
-553 ARTKANAVA
+553 ATTKAKAVA
-562 TAELEKYGDQEDQ
+562 AAELEKYGDQEDQ

-586 QAANLKFERDALE
+586 QAANLKFERESLQ
-599 LAERSLERTKNIA
+599 LAEASLARTKDIA

-625 AAFEREYGELIRSG
+625 AAFEREYGELIRAG
-639 VIPAVAQQ
+639 VVPAVAQQ
-647 TVQINKQVK
+647 TVEINKQVK

-671 HILNLEALKG
+671 HILNLEALKA

-686 ELEAKIQAKINQ
+686 ELEAKIQEKINK

-708 KAEQAKG
+708 KAQEAKD
-715 AARDAAKTPA
+715 AARDAAKT
-725 DRIQA
+725 DRDRLDDAIEAIQGQINTL
-730 EMDRVQ
+730 MDPV
-736 AILND
+736 
-741 LVDPANQVILAAQAI
+741 NQLIAL
-756 GDAFSESF
+756 SESLGNSF
-764 KGLIAGSMSAQ
+764 AESFRGIVDGSMSAQ
-775 EALANLFSRTADHF
+775 QALANLFQRTADHF
-789 ADMAAQMIAHAIK
+789 LDMAAQMIAAQIK
-802 MQVLGIALNMFGSAA
+802 MKILGIGL
-817 SAGAAANGAAAAPAS
+817 
-832 KAGTL
+832 
-837 TTGPLPNLGSGPSFG
+837 SF
-852 SVSDFAPATILPAQ
+852 F
-866 RFAQGGFVSG
+866 
-876 PTNALIGEG
+876 
-885 GESEYVVPASKM
+885 
-897 NEAMGRYARGAR
+897 
-909 GAAVIPDG
+909 
-917 SGGDAGGEMG
+917 G
-927 GGGGSIDVTYSVERI
+927 GGGGSTASQGLNISGVQQYVTQPFNAGDFTNAFSGKALGGAVGAGRPYMVGERGPELFVPGAQGNIVPNNAMGSANVVVNVDASGSSVEGD
-942 NNVNYVTAAE
+942 ADQ
-952 FERGMAQAA
+952 AQQLGKAIGIA
-961 KRGAEMGKRGVY
+961 VQQELVKQKRPGGLLA
-973 SDLVNKRSIRSRVGI
+973 S

>member
-26 ELIAIEK
+26 ELIATEK
-33 KLKGEL
+33 KLKDQL
-39 KQAGASTEKL
+39 KEAGANTEKL
-49 NKQLEKNTERQRK
+49 NKQLEKNAERQKR
-62 NKQAAIDS
+62 NKKEAIDS
-70 AKAFATG
+70 AKAFAKSST
-77 SAQVRKSSAA
+77 QIRKSSAA

-155 FAKGQSIQDLLAF
+155 FAKSQSIQDLLAF

-185 GVISQVDRGTAEYRE
+185 SVISQVDRGTAEYRE

-212 ARPPGIATTQ
+212 ARTPGIPTTQ
-222 YSAPIGPEPART
+222 YSAPIGPEPARR

-254 SLRNRKLG
+254 RLRNRRLG
-262 GAVGGGLIGGAF
+262 GAIGGGLIGGAF

-323 NNALKELNRSFVQA
+323 NNALKELNKSFIKA
-337 GSETKLFAED
+337 GSDTKLFTGD

-367 AFKFLGDPG
+367 AFKFLGDAD

-384 FGSKAVFNR
+384 FGSKAAFDR

-431 DEKRQ
+431 DERRQ

-456 IRARGTTFSRRAFR
+456 IRARGTTFSRQAFR

-489 RTITDPRAQLLALL
+489 RTITDPRAELLALL
-503 DTDTK
+503 DTDTSRA
-508 TIADPTINLK
+508 TDPTINLK

-530 EQELLGLQGKQSRA
+530 EQELLQLQGRQSQA
-544 AKIILTREL
+544 ARIILTREL
-553 ARTKANAVA
+553 ARTKATAVA
-562 TAELEKYGDQEDQ
+562 TAELEKYGDEEDQ

-586 QAANLKFERDALE
+586 QAANLKFERESLQ
-599 LAERSLERTKNIA
+599 LAEASLARTKDIA
-612 RPLQDQ
+612 KPLQDQ
-618 LDAIKDK
+618 LNAIKDK
-625 AAFEREYGELIRSG
+625 AAFEREYGELIMAG
-639 VIPAVAQQ
+639 IIPAVAKQ
-647 TVQINKQVK
+647 TVEINKQVK

-671 HILNLEALKG
+671 HILNLEALKA

-686 ELEAKIQAKINQ
+686 ELESKIQDKINK

-708 KAEQAKG
+708 KAKEAKD
-715 AARDAAKTPA
+715 AARDAEKS
-725 DRIQA
+725 DRDRMDDAIKAIQGQINTL
-730 EMDRVQ
+730 MDPVTQ
-736 AILND
+736 LIAL
-741 LVDPANQVILAAQAI
+741 
-756 GDAFSESF
+756 SESLGNSF
-764 KGLIAGSMSAQ
+764 AESFRGIVDGSMSAR
-775 EALANLFSRTADHF
+775 EALANLFQRTADHF
-789 ADMAAQMIAHAIK
+789 LDMAAEMIAAQLK
-802 MQVLGIALNMFGSAA
+802 MQAMRIFMSFFPSSGGITSPTA
-817 SAGAAANGAAAAPAS
+817 
-832 KAGTL
+832 KAGT
-837 TTGPLPNLGSGPSFG
+837 SIPSL
-852 SVSDFAPATILPAQ
+852 APGL
-866 RFAQGGFVSG
+866 
-876 PTNALIGEG
+876 
-885 GESEYVVPASKM
+885 
-897 NEAMGRYARGAR
+897 
-909 GAAVIPDG
+909 
-917 SGGDAGGEMG
+917 G
-927 GGGGSIDVTYSVERI
+927 GGGRLNDPKGLFTPPTLVSGRALGGAVGAGRPYMVG
-942 NNVNYVTAAE
+942 
-952 FERGMAQAA
+952 ERGPELFVPGAQGNIVPNNAMGSTSVVVNVDA
-961 KRGAEMGKRGVY
+961 SGTEVQGNQGNADQLGRLIGQAVQAELIKQKRPGGLLTR
-973 SDLVNKRSIRSRVGI
+973 